1 MKRKQQIMEALR
13 KPGLMDVFLTDQE
26 HETLANF
33 GTTYRRYLEG
43 EQPQTFTIIADTP
56 EKKQQAD
63 DLGAVLSKLDAITGN
78 QDRVNVVVLQKH
90 KGKQYES
97 VS

>member
-1 MKRKQQIMEALR
+1 MKRKDKIREAMQT
-13 KPGLMDVFLTDQE
+13 PSMMDVFLTDQE

-33 GTTYRRYLEG
+33 GTTYRRYIEG
-43 EQPQTFTIIADTP
+43 EQPQVFTIIADTP

-90 KGKQYES
+90 NQ
-97 VS
+97 

>member
-1 MKRKQQIMEALR
+1 MQTPAMT
-13 KPGLMDVFLTDQE
+13 DVFLTDQE

-33 GTTYRRYLEG
+33 GTTYRRYIEG
-43 EQPQTFTIIADTP
+43 EQPQTFTILADTP

-78 QDRVNVVVLQKH
+78 QDRVSVVVLQKH
-90 KGKQYES
+90 NQ
-97 VS
+97 

>member
-1 MKRKQQIMEALR
+1 MKRKDKIREAMQT
-13 KPGLMDVFLTDQE
+13 PSMMDVFLTDQE
-26 HETLANF
+26 HETLAKH
-33 GTTYRRYLEG
+33 GITYRRYLEG

-78 QDRVNVVVLQKH
+78 QDRVSVVVLQKH
-90 KGKQYES
+90 NR
-97 VS
+97 